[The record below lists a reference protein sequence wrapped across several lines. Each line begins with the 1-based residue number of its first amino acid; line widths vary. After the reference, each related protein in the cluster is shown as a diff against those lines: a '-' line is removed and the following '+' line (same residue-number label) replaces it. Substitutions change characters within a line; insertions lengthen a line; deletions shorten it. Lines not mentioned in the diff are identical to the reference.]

1 MPKFICSKC
10 GKSASFETHIF
21 ACECG
26 GPYDLEFKP
35 AKFDLN
41 LIDQR
46 EFSLF
51 RYREFFPIKN
61 DLWRDIS
68 LGEGLTKS
76 VKFDDSLYLKMDY
89 AMPTLSFKDRG
100 AVMLIWFCKTNGIK
114 KILQDSSGNAGNSVA
129 AYAARAGIECEIYVP
144 LTAHATRRQM
154 LAEKGQK
161 MRAYFTQTTCLT
173 RFFTKA
179 LKHIYMKFTSSLA
192 LSLKISFCQLATAP
206 CYLAARSR

>member
-10 GKSASFETHIF
+10 GKSVSFETPIF

-26 GPYDLEFKP
+26 GLYKLEFKP

-61 DLWRDIS
+61 ELWRDIS

-100 AVMLIWFCKTNGIK
+100 AVMLIWFCKTHGI
-114 KILQDSSGNAGNSVA
+114 
-129 AYAARAGIECEIYVP
+129 
-144 LTAHATRRQM
+144 
-154 LAEKGQK
+154 
-161 MRAYFTQTTCLT
+161 
-173 RFFTKA
+173 
-179 LKHIYMKFTSSLA
+179 
-192 LSLKISFCQLATAP
+192 
-206 CYLAARSR
+206 

>member
-10 GKSASFETHIF
+10 SKSVSFETPIF
-21 ACECG
+21 TCECG
-26 GPYDLEFKP
+26 GLYELEFKP

-51 RYREFFPIKN
+51 RYREFFSIKN
-61 DLWRDIS
+61 ELWRDIS

-76 VKFDDSLYLKMDY
+76 VKFDASLYLKMDY

-100 AVMLIWFCKTNGIK
+100 AVILIWFCKTHGIK

-129 AYAARAGIECEIYVP
+129 AYAARAGI
-144 LTAHATRRQM
+144 
-154 LAEKGQK
+154 
-161 MRAYFTQTTCLT
+161 
-173 RFFTKA
+173 
-179 LKHIYMKFTSSLA
+179 
-192 LSLKISFCQLATAP
+192 
-206 CYLAARSR
+206 

>member
-1 MPKFICSKC
+1 M
-10 GKSASFETHIF
+10 
-21 ACECG
+21 
-26 GPYDLEFKP
+26 
-35 AKFDLN
+35 
-41 LIDQR
+41 IDQR

-61 DLWRDIS
+61 ELWRDIS

-76 VKFDDSLYLKMDY
+76 VKFDDSLYLKVDY

-100 AVMLIWFCKTNGIK
+100 AVMLIWFCKTHGIK

-144 LTAHATRRQM
+144 KGTSEKKIKMLEYYGAKAVVFDGTRDETADACR
-154 LAEKGQK
+154 K
-161 MRAYFTQTTCLT
+161 RAKDEGIFTQTTYLT

-179 LKHIYMKFTSSLA
+179 PKHIYMKFTSSLA
-192 LSLKISFCQLATAP
+192 LSLKISFASWQRHLATW
-206 CYLAARSR
+206 LRDRTK

>member
-10 GKSASFETHIF
+10 GKSADFETPIF

-26 GPYDLEFKP
+26 GLYDLEFK
-35 AKFDLN
+35 AAIDLN

-61 DLWRDIS
+61 ELWRNIS

-100 AVMLIWFCKTNGIK
+100 AVMLIWFCKTHGIK
-114 KILQDSSGNAGNSVA
+114 RSCKIAAETLETQSLHTLLKLALSV
-129 AYAARAGIECEIYVP
+129 
-144 LTAHATRRQM
+144 
-154 LAEKGQK
+154 
-161 MRAYFTQTTCLT
+161 
-173 RFFTKA
+173 
-179 LKHIYMKFTSSLA
+179 KFTSQKA
-192 LSLKISFCQLATAP
+192 Q
-206 CYLAARSR
+206 ARKR